1 MNENQT
7 VPSSE
12 YSVVD
17 WLGYVLW
24 ILRSGIGSQL
34 YHIKFSFPLEFATE
48 FFFSLKNWTVVEE
61 TYTFMEI

>member
-7 VPSSE
+7 VSSSE

-34 YHIKFSFPLEFATE
+34 YHIKFSFPLEFACVQTSPIS
-48 FFFSLKNWTVVEE
+48 FVARGKGTSA
-61 TYTFMEI
+61 

>member
-7 VPSSE
+7 VSSSE
-12 YSVVD
+12 YSVEE

-24 ILRSGIGSQL
+24 ILCPGIGSQS
-34 YHIKFSFPLEFATE
+34 YHIKCFFPLEFATE
-48 FFFSLKNWTVVEE
+48 FFFFFWTVVEE

>member
-48 FFFSLKNWTVVEE
+48 FFFP
-61 TYTFMEI
+61 